1 MRVFEAAVRGDRMWL
16 TTNGP
21 APWGIRRPMQFT
33 EKLVMMINQISRF
46 FAHEGPERAPVSIA
60 DHLCKYWEPRM
71 RTAIKKH
78 VANGGQALD
87 PLALTAVKQLDNK

>member
-1 MRVFEAAVRGDRMWL
+1 
-16 TTNGP
+16 
-21 APWGIRRPMQFT
+21 MQFT
-33 EKLVMMINQISRF
+33 EKLVRMINQISRF

-78 VANGGQALD
+78 VANSGQALD
-87 PLALTAVKQLDNK
+87 PLARMAVNNSTTNGARVR